1 MPQREWVRIIPLG
14 GLGEIGM
21 NMFVIETADDMVVID
36 AGLMFPDE
44 EMLGIDLVIP
54 DFSYLLEHREKLR
67 GLILTHG
74 HEDHTGSLPFL
85 LKELPIPIYGTPL
98 SLGLAAEKIREHDLE
113 PDLRPVVPRERFTL
127 GTLQAEC
134 MRVCHSIPDGVGVAL
149 ETPAGLVV
157 HAGDFKFD
165 PTPVDGELT
174 DYHKFAELGDRGV
187 LVLLSDSTN
196 ALRPGFTPSER
207 TVGHALEE
215 IFRAA
220 RRRIIVACF
229 ASHIH
234 RIQQILEVAARMG
247 RKVAVHGKSMI
258 ANTRIAADTGYLK
271 VPPGVLVRLDEL
283 RHLSPGETAIIATG
297 SQGEPLS
304 AIARMAAGEH
314 KQIEVTPGDTVIFS
328 ARVIPGNEK
337 SIARTINQL
346 LKRGAEVITEEHA
359 PVHVSGHPCQE
370 ELKLMLNL
378 TRPKFFVPIH
388 GEYRHRYHHAR
399 LAAGLGIDPDHIC
412 LAENGDIL
420 EFAPGKGGVVGTV
433 GGGRVF
439 VDGKGVGD
447 VGDAVLRERQH
458 LARDG
463 MVVVV
468 VGIHVQ
474 TGAVVA
480 GPEIIARGFAHLSDQ
495 EVLFDAAK
503 RLVIEVLGVGY
514 PEGEHRDVALLKEH
528 VRAAVRKYIQK
539 TFDRRPMVLPVI
551 LEMGGGRMIVQSSC
565 VNVEGEL

>member
-1 MPQREWVRIIPLG
+1 
-14 GLGEIGM
+14 M
-21 NMFVIETADDMVVID
+21 NMFVIETADDMIVID
-36 AGLMFPDE
+36 AGLMFPEE

-54 DFSYLLEHREKLR
+54 DFSFLLQHREKVR

-85 LKELPIPIYGTPL
+85 LKELPIPVYGTPL
-98 SLGLAAEKIREHDLE
+98 SLGLAAEKIREQDVRA
-113 PDLRPVVPRERFTL
+113 DLRAIAPRERFSL
-127 GTLQAEC
+127 GGLQVEC
-134 MRVCHSIPDGVGVAL
+134 MRVC
-149 ETPAGLVV
+149 TPAGLVV

-207 TVGHALEE
+207 TVGQALEE
-215 IFRAA
+215 IFRTV

-247 RKVAVHGKSMI
+247 RKVAIHGKSMI
-258 ANTRIAADTGYLK
+258 ANTRIAADLGHLRI
-271 VPPGVLVRLDEL
+271 PPDVLVRLDDL
-283 RHLSPGETAIIATG
+283 RHLSPAETVIIATG

-314 KQIEVTPGDTVIFS
+314 KQIEITPGDTVIFS
-328 ARVIPGNEK
+328 ARVIPGNEQA
-337 SIARTINQL
+337 IARTINQL
-346 LKRGAEVITEEHA
+346 FRRGAEVITED
-359 PVHVSGHPCQE
+359 
-370 ELKLMLNL
+370 
-378 TRPKFFVPIH
+378 VPIH
-388 GEYRHRYHHAR
+388 GEYRHRHHHAR
-399 LAAGLGIDPDHIC
+399 LATAVGIDPAHIC

-420 EFAPGKGGVVGTV
+420 EFTPEKRDIVGKVT
-433 GGGRVF
+433 GGRVF

-468 VGIHVQ
+468 VGLHHQ
-474 TGAVVA
+474 TRAIVV
-480 GPEIIARGFAHLSDQ
+480 GPEIVSRGFAHLQDQ
-495 EVLFDAAK
+495 EAFFDAANH
-503 RLVIEVLGVGY
+503 LVKELLAGC
-514 PEGEHRDVALLKEH
+514 PEEERGDASILKEKIKVAL
-528 VRAAVRKYIQK
+528 RKFVHK
-539 TFDRRPMVLPVI
+539 VFDRRPMILPIVI
-551 LEMGGGRMIVQSSC
+551 DVWGAEP
-565 VNVEGEL
+565 

>member
-1 MPQREWVRIIPLG
+1 LPEDGWVRIIPLG

-21 NMFVIETADDMVVID
+21 NMFVVETADDVVVID
-36 AGLMFPDE
+36 AGLMFPEE

-54 DFSYLLEHREKLR
+54 DFSYLLQRREKVR
-67 GLILTHG
+67 GVILTHG
-74 HEDHTGSLPFL
+74 HEDHTGALPFL
-85 LKELPIPIYGTPL
+85 LHELPVPVYGTPL
-98 SLGLAAEKIREHDLE
+98 SLGLAADKIREQE
-113 PDLRPVVPRERFTL
+113 VQADLRPVTPREPFTL
-127 GTLQAEC
+127 GSIRVEC

-207 TVGHALEE
+207 TVGQAFEE
-215 IFRAA
+215 IFRTTT
-220 RRRIIVACF
+220 RRIIIACF

-234 RIQQILEVAARMG
+234 RIQQILDVAARMG
-247 RKVAVHGKSMI
+247 RKVAVHGKSMV
-258 ANTRIAADTGYLK
+258 ANTRIAADLGYLRI
-271 VPPGVLVRLDEL
+271 PPGVLVRLDEL
-283 RHLSPGETAIIATG
+283 RALSPTETVIVATG

-314 KQIEVTPGDTVIFS
+314 KQIEVMPGDTVIFS
-328 ARVIPGNEK
+328 ARVIPGNERA
-337 SIARTINQL
+337 IARTINHL
-346 LKRGAEVITEEHA
+346 FRRGAEVITEEQA

-388 GEYRHRYHHAR
+388 GEYRHRHFHAK
-399 LAAGLGIDPDHIC
+399 LAAAVGIEPDRVY
-412 LAENGDIL
+412 LVENADVL
-420 EFAPGKGGVVGTV
+420 EFTSDKGGIVGKV
-433 GGGRVF
+433 AGGRVF

-468 VGIHVQ
+468 VGLHPR
-474 TGAVVA
+474 TRALVA
-480 GPEIIARGFAHLSDQ
+480 GPEIMSRGFVHLPDR
-495 EVLFDAAK
+495 EALFDATK
-503 RLVIEVLGVGY
+503 RLVVEVVTGSSEEERAD
-514 PEGEHRDVALLKEH
+514 PALLKEQMR
-528 VRAAVRKYIQK
+528 VAVRRFIQK
-539 TFDRRPMVLPVI
+539 SFDRRPMVLPVI
-551 LEMGGGRMIVQSSC
+551 IDVT
-565 VNVEGEL
+565 GEPVAGSG

>member
-1 MPQREWVRIIPLG
+1 MPQSEWVRIIPLG

-21 NMFVIETADDMVVID
+21 NMFVVETADDMVVID

-54 DFSYLLEHREKLR
+54 DFTYLLEHREKVR

-85 LKELPIPIYGTPL
+85 LKEVPIPIYGTPL
-98 SLGLAAEKIREHDLE
+98 SLGLAAEKIREYDLE

-127 GTLQAEC
+127 GHLRAEC

-207 TVGHALEE
+207 TVGQALEE

-234 RIQQILEVAARMG
+234 RIQQILDVAARMG
-247 RKVAVHGKSMI
+247 RRVAVHGKSMV
-258 ANTRIAADTGYLK
+258 ANTRIAAETGYLK
-271 VPPGVLVRLDEL
+271 VPPGVLVRLDDL
-283 RHLSPGETAIIATG
+283 RHLSPGETVIIATG

-314 KQIEVTPGDTVIFS
+314 KQIEITPGDTVIFS

-346 LKRGAEVITEEHA
+346 FKRGAEVITEEHA

-388 GEYRHRYHHAR
+388 GEYRHRHHHAR
-399 LAAGLGIDPDHIC
+399 LAAALGIALDHIC

-420 EFAPGKGGVVGTV
+420 EFAPDKGGIVGKV
-433 GGGRVF
+433 GAGRVF

-468 VGIHVQ
+468 IGLHAQ

-480 GPEIIARGFAHLSDQ
+480 GPEIISRGFAHLPDQ
-495 EVLFDAAK
+495 EVLLDAAK
-503 RLVIEVLGVGY
+503 RLVNEILVGS
-514 PEGEHRDVALLKEH
+514 PEEERRDAAVLKEH
-528 VRAAVRKYIQK
+528 VRAVVRKYIQK
-539 TFDRRPMVLPVI
+539 TFDRRPMVVPVI
-551 LEMGGGRMIVQSSC
+551 LELGGEDNDRSEFMLQRG
-565 VNVEGEL
+565 G

>member
-1 MPQREWVRIIPLG
+1 MPDSGWVRIIALG

-21 NMFVIETADDMVVID
+21 NMFVVETGDDMVVID
-36 AGLMFPDE
+36 AGLMFPEE

-54 DFSYLLEHREKLR
+54 DFSYLLQHREKVR

-85 LKELPIPIYGTPL
+85 LKELPIPVYGTPL
-98 SLGLAAEKIREHDLE
+98 SLGLAAEKIREQNVRA
-113 PDLRPVVPRERFTL
+113 DLRSIAPRERFNL
-127 GTLQAEC
+127 GGLTVEC

-165 PTPVDGELT
+165 PTPVDGQLT
-174 DYHKFAELGDRGV
+174 DYQKFAELGDRGV

-207 TVGHALEE
+207 TVGQALEE
-215 IFRAA
+215 IFRTAG
-220 RRRIIVACF
+220 RRIIVACF

-234 RIQQILEVAARMG
+234 RIQQVLEVAAKMG
-247 RKVAVHGKSMI
+247 RKVAIHGKSMV
-258 ANTRIAADTGYLK
+258 ANTRIAADLGHLRI
-271 VPPGVLVRLDEL
+271 PAGVLVRLDDL
-283 RHLSPGETAIIATG
+283 KGLSPAETVIIATG

-314 KQIEVTPGDTVIFS
+314 KQIEVTPRDTVIFS
-328 ARVIPGNEK
+328 ARVIPGNEQA
-337 SIARTINQL
+337 IARTVNQL
-346 LKRGAEVITEEHA
+346 FRRGAEVITEELA

-388 GEYRHRYHHAR
+388 GEYRHRHHHAR
-399 LAAGLGIDPDHIC
+399 LAVAVGIAPAHIC

-420 EFAPGKGGVVGTV
+420 EFTPERREIVGKVA
-433 GGGRVF
+433 GGRIF

-468 VGIHVQ
+468 VGLHHK
-474 TGAVVA
+474 TGAVVV
-480 GPEIIARGFAHLSDQ
+480 GPEIVSRGFVHLQ
-495 EVLFDAAK
+495 EQEAFFDAANG
-503 RLVIEVLGVGY
+503 LVKEILVGST
-514 PEGEHRDVALLKEH
+514 EEERADVGLLKEKI
-528 VRAAVRKYIQK
+528 RLALRKFVHK
-539 TFDRRPMVLPVI
+539 TLDRRPMILPI
-551 LEMGGGRMIVQSSC
+551 IIEA
-565 VNVEGEL
+565 

>member
-1 MPQREWVRIIPLG
+1 MPGNEWVRIIPLG

-21 NMFVIETADDMVVID
+21 NMFVVETADDMVVID
-36 AGLMFPDE
+36 AGLMFPEE

-54 DFSYLLEHREKLR
+54 DFSYLLQHREKVR

-85 LKELPIPIYGTPL
+85 LKELSVPVYGTPL
-98 SLGLAAEKIREHDLE
+98 SLGLAAEKIRELNVE
-113 PDLRPVVPRERFTL
+113 ADLRKIMPRDRFTL
-127 GTLQAEC
+127 GGLPVEC
-134 MRVCHSIPDGVGVAL
+134 MRVCHSIPDGVGIAL
-149 ETPAGLVV
+149 ETPAGIII

-196 ALRPGFTPSER
+196 ALRPGVTPSER
-207 TVGHALEE
+207 TVGRALEE
-215 IFRAA
+215 IFRTV

-247 RKVAVHGKSMI
+247 KRVAIHGKSMI
-258 ANTRIAADTGYLK
+258 ANTRIAADMGYLSI
-271 VPPGVLVRLDEL
+271 PPGVLVRLDEL
-283 RHLSPGETAIIATG
+283 RHQSPGETVIIATG

-314 KQIEVTPGDTVIFS
+314 KQIEITPGDTVIFS

-337 SIARTINQL
+337 SIARTINRL
-346 LKRGAEVITEEHA
+346 LKRGAEVITEEQA

-378 TRPKFFVPIH
+378 TRPKFLVPVH
-388 GEYRHRYHHAR
+388 GEYRHRHHHAR
-399 LAAGLGIDPDHIC
+399 LAMAVGIDPDHIC

-420 EFAPGKGGVVGTV
+420 EFTPETGSVVGKV
-433 GGGRVF
+433 GGGRIL

-447 VGDAVLRERQH
+447 VGDAVLRERQR
-458 LARDG
+458 LAKDG
-463 MVVVV
+463 MVVVT
-468 VGIHVQ
+468 VGLDPR
-474 TGAVVA
+474 TRAVVV
-480 GPEIIARGFAHLSDQ
+480 GPEIIARGFVDVHEQ

-503 RLVIEVLGVGY
+503 QVVCSVLAGC
-514 PEGEHRDVALLKEH
+514 PDEDRRDIAILKEH
-528 VRAAVRKYIQK
+528 VTAAVRKFIQK
-539 TFDRRPMVLPVI
+539 SCDRRPMVLPVI
-551 LEMGGGRMIVQSSC
+551 IE
-565 VNVEGEL
+565 VEADPG

>member
-1 MPQREWVRIIPLG
+1 LPEDGWVRIIPLG

-21 NMFVIETADDMVVID
+21 NMFVVETADDVVVID
-36 AGLMFPDE
+36 AGLMFPEE

-54 DFSYLLEHREKLR
+54 DFSYLLQRREKVR
-67 GLILTHG
+67 GVILTHG
-74 HEDHTGSLPFL
+74 HEDHTGALPFL
-85 LKELPIPIYGTPL
+85 LHELPVPVYGTPL
-98 SLGLAAEKIREHDLE
+98 SLGLAADKIREQE
-113 PDLRPVVPRERFTL
+113 VQADLRPVTPREPFTL
-127 GTLQAEC
+127 GSIRVEC

-207 TVGHALEE
+207 TVGQAFEE
-215 IFRAA
+215 IFRTTT
-220 RRRIIVACF
+220 RRIIIACF

-234 RIQQILEVAARMG
+234 RIQQILDVAARMG
-247 RKVAVHGKSMI
+247 RKVAVHGKSMV
-258 ANTRIAADTGYLK
+258 ANTRIAADLGYLRI
-271 VPPGVLVRLDEL
+271 PPGVLVRLDEL
-283 RHLSPGETAIIATG
+283 RALSPTETVIVATG

-314 KQIEVTPGDTVIFS
+314 KQIEVMPGDTVIFS
-328 ARVIPGNEK
+328 ARVIPGNERA
-337 SIARTINQL
+337 IARTINHL
-346 LKRGAEVITEEHA
+346 FRRGAEVITEEQA

-388 GEYRHRYHHAR
+388 GEYRHRHFHAK
-399 LAAGLGIDPDHIC
+399 LAAAVGIEPDRVY
-412 LAENGDIL
+412 LVENADVL
-420 EFAPGKGGVVGTV
+420 EFTPDKGGIVGKV
-433 GGGRVF
+433 AGGRVF

-468 VGIHVQ
+468 VGLHPR
-474 TGAVVA
+474 TRALVA
-480 GPEIIARGFAHLSDQ
+480 GPEIMSRGFVHLPDR
-495 EVLFDAAK
+495 EALFDATK
-503 RLVIEVLGVGY
+503 RLVVEVVTGSSEEERAD
-514 PEGEHRDVALLKEH
+514 PALLKEQMR
-528 VRAAVRKYIQK
+528 VAVRRFIQK
-539 TFDRRPMVLPVI
+539 SFDRRPMVLPVI
-551 LEMGGGRMIVQSSC
+551 IDVT
-565 VNVEGEL
+565 GEPVAGSG

>member
-1 MPQREWVRIIPLG
+1 MSENEWVRIIPLG

-21 NMFVIETADDMVVID
+21 NMFVIETAEDIVVID
-36 AGLMFPDE
+36 AGLMFPEE

-54 DFSYLLEHREKLR
+54 DFSYLLQKREKIR

-85 LKELPIPIYGTPL
+85 LKELPLPVYGTAL
-98 SLGLAAEKIREHDLE
+98 SLGLAAEKIREQNLQA
-113 PDLRPVVPRERFTL
+113 DLRRIAPRDCLIL
-127 GTLQAEC
+127 GGLHIEF

-149 ETPAGLVV
+149 ETPAGLIV
-157 HAGDFKFD
+157 HSGDFKFD

-174 DYHKFAELGDRGV
+174 DYHNFAKLGDRKV

-207 TVGHALEE
+207 TVGKALEE
-215 IFRAA
+215 IFRTV
-220 RRRIIVACF
+220 RRRIIIACF

-234 RIQQILEVAARMG
+234 RVQQILEVAARMG
-247 RKVAVHGKSMI
+247 RKVAIHGKSMV
-258 ANTRIAADTGYLK
+258 ANTRIAADLGYLRI
-271 VPPGVLVRLDEL
+271 PPGVLIRLDEL
-283 RHLSPGETAIIATG
+283 RDLSPEEAVIITTG

-314 KQIEVTPGDTVIFS
+314 KQIEITPGDTVIFS

-346 LKRGAEVITEEHA
+346 FKRGAEVITEELA
-359 PVHVSGHPCQE
+359 LVHVSGHPCQE

-388 GEYRHRYHHAR
+388 GEYRHRHHHAR
-399 LAAGLGIDPDHIC
+399 LAVAVGVDPDHIC

-420 EFAPGKGGVVGTV
+420 EFTPHSGRIVGKVA
-433 GGGRVF
+433 GGRVL

-447 VGDAVLRERQH
+447 VRDAVLRDRQH
-458 LARDG
+458 LSQDG

-468 VGIHVQ
+468 VGLHQQ
-474 TGAVVA
+474 TRAVVA
-480 GPEIIARGFAHLSDQ
+480 GPEIVSRGFVYLQDAED
-495 EVLFDAAK
+495 LFDEAK
-503 RLVIEVLGVGY
+503 RLVTEVLERCTEEERGNEVI
-514 PEGEHRDVALLKEH
+514 LKEKIK
-528 VRAAVRKYIQK
+528 AALRKFIQK
-539 TFDRRPMVLPVI
+539 TFDRRPMILPVI
-551 LEMGGGRMIVQSSC
+551 IQV
-565 VNVEGEL
+565 

>member
-1 MPQREWVRIIPLG
+1 MPENEWVRIIPLG
-14 GLGEIGM
+14 GLGEIGI
-21 NMFVIETADDMVVID
+21 NMFVIETADDAVVID
-36 AGLMFPDE
+36 AGLMFPEE

-54 DFSYLLEHREKLR
+54 DFSYLLEHREKVR

-74 HEDHTGSLPFL
+74 HEDHTGSLPYL
-85 LKELPIPIYGTPL
+85 LKEFPVPVYGTPL
-98 SLGLAAEKIREHDLE
+98 SLGLATEKIREHNLRA
-113 PDLRPVVPRERFTL
+113 DLRPIAPRDRFSL
-127 GTLQAEC
+127 GGLQVEC

-149 ETPAGLVV
+149 ETPAGLIV
-157 HAGDFKFD
+157 HSGDFKFD
-165 PTPVDGELT
+165 PTPVDGWLT

-207 TVGHALEE
+207 TVGQALEE
-215 IFRAA
+215 IFRTVTG
-220 RRRIIVACF
+220 RVIIACF

-234 RIQQILEVAARMG
+234 RVQQILEVAARME
-247 RKVAVHGKSMI
+247 RKVAIHGKSMV
-258 ANTRIAADTGYLK
+258 ANTRIAADLGYLAI
-271 VPPGVLVRLDEL
+271 PPGVLVRLDEI
-283 RHLSPGETAIIATG
+283 RHLSPGEVVIVTTG

-328 ARVIPGNEK
+328 ARVIPGNER

-346 LKRGAEVITEEHA
+346 FKRGAEVITEEVA

-399 LAAGLGIDPDHIC
+399 LATAVGIAPDHIC
-412 LAENGDIL
+412 LVENGDIL
-420 EFAPGKGGVVGTV
+420 EFTPDKGGVVGTV

-447 VGDAVLRERQH
+447 VGDTVLRERQH
-458 LARDG
+458 LSRDG
-463 MVVVV
+463 MVIVVV
-468 VGIHVQ
+468 SLHRE
-474 TGAVVA
+474 TRAVVS
-480 GPEIIARGFAHLSDQ
+480 GPEIVSRGFVHLQDQ
-495 EVLFDAAK
+495 GALFDTAK
-503 RLVIEVLGVGY
+503 RLVGEVLAAG
-514 PEGEHRDVALLKEH
+514 PEEEREDVEILKEKMK
-528 VRAAVRKYIQK
+528 AGLRKFIQK
-539 TFDRRPMVLPVI
+539 TFDRRPMILPVI
-551 LEMGGGRMIVQSSC
+551 IEV
-565 VNVEGEL
+565 

>member
-1 MPQREWVRIIPLG
+1 
-14 GLGEIGM
+14 M
-21 NMFVIETADDMVVID
+21 NMFVIETPEDMVVID
-36 AGLMFPDE
+36 AGLMFPEE

-54 DFSYLLEHREKLR
+54 DFDYLLQHREKIR

-85 LKELPIPIYGTPL
+85 LKELPIPVYGTPL
-98 SLGLAAEKIREHDLE
+98 SLGLAAEKIREQNVKA
-113 PDLRPVVPRERFTL
+113 DLRQIVPRERFSM
-127 GTLQAEC
+127 GVLQVEC

-165 PTPVDGELT
+165 PTPVDGQLT

-207 TVGHALEE
+207 TVGRALDE
-215 IFRAA
+215 IFRTVE
-220 RRRIIVACF
+220 RRIIVACF

-234 RIQQILEVAARMG
+234 RIQQILDVAARMG
-247 RKVAVHGKSMI
+247 RRVAVHGKSMI
-258 ANTRIAADTGYLK
+258 ANTRIAADLGYLK
-271 VPPGVLVRLDEL
+271 IPPGVLVRLDEL
-283 RHLSPGETAIIATG
+283 RHVSPGKTVIIATG

-314 KQIEVTPGDTVIFS
+314 KQIEITPGDTVIFS
-328 ARVIPGNEK
+328 ARVIPGNER
-337 SIARTINQL
+337 SITRTINQL
-346 LKRGAEVITEEHA
+346 LKRGAEVVTEEYA

-370 ELKLMLNL
+370 ELTLMLNL
-378 TRPKFFVPIH
+378 VRPKFFIPIH

-399 LAAGLGIDPDHIC
+399 LAAAVGIAPDDIF

-420 EFAPGKGGVVGTV
+420 HFTPDKGGIIGKVT
-433 GGGRVF
+433 GGRVF

-468 VGIHVQ
+468 MGLHPRTRAI
-474 TGAVVA
+474 VA
-480 GPEIIARGFAHLSDQ
+480 GPEIISRGFVHSQDQ
-495 EVLFDAAK
+495 EALFDAAK
-503 RLVIEVLGVGY
+503 RLVNEVLETC
-514 PEGEHRDVALLKEH
+514 PEEERGDTALLKEN
-528 VRAAVRKYIQK
+528 VRASLRKFIQK
-539 TFDRRPMVLPVI
+539 TFERRPMVLPLI
-551 LEMGGGRMIVQSSC
+551 IE
-565 VNVEGEL
+565 VEEGPC

>member
-1 MPQREWVRIIPLG
+1 MQENEWVRIIPLG

-21 NMFVIETADDMVVID
+21 NMFVIETADDMIVID
-36 AGLMFPDE
+36 AGLMFPEE

-54 DFSYLLEHREKLR
+54 DFSYLLQHRDKVR

-85 LKELPIPIYGTPL
+85 LKELPIPVYGTPL
-98 SLGLAAEKIREHDLE
+98 SLGLAAEKIREQDVRA
-113 PDLRPVVPRERFTL
+113 DLRAIAPRERFSL
-127 GTLQAEC
+127 GGLRVEC

-196 ALRPGFTPSER
+196 AMRPGFTPSER
-207 TVGHALEE
+207 TVGQALEE
-215 IFRAA
+215 VFRTG

-247 RKVAVHGKSMI
+247 RKVAIHGKSMI
-258 ANTRIAADTGYLK
+258 ANTRIAADLGHLRI
-271 VPPGVLVRLDEL
+271 PPDVLVRLDDL
-283 RHLSPGETAIIATG
+283 RHLSPAETVIIATG

-314 KQIEVTPGDTVIFS
+314 KQIEITPGDTVIFS
-328 ARVIPGNEK
+328 ARVIPGNEQA
-337 SIARTINQL
+337 IARTINQL
-346 LKRGAEVITEEHA
+346 FRRGAEVITEEFA

-388 GEYRHRYHHAR
+388 GEYRHRHHHAR
-399 LAAGLGIDPDHIC
+399 LATAVGIDPAHIC

-420 EFAPGKGGVVGTV
+420 EFTPEKQDIVGKVT
-433 GGGRVF
+433 GGRVF

-447 VGDAVLRERQH
+447 VGDAILRERQH

-468 VGIHVQ
+468 VGLHHQ
-474 TGAVVA
+474 TRAIVV
-480 GPEIIARGFAHLSDQ
+480 GPEIVSRGFVHLQDQ
-495 EVLFDAAK
+495 EAFFNAANHLVKELLAGCPEEERGDASILK
-503 RLVIEVLGVGY
+503 EKIK
-514 PEGEHRDVALLKEH
+514 VAL
-528 VRAAVRKYIQK
+528 RKFVHK
-539 TFDRRPMVLPVI
+539 AFDRRPMILPIVI
-551 LEMGGGRMIVQSSC
+551 DVWGAEP
-565 VNVEGEL
+565 

>member
-1 MPQREWVRIIPLG
+1 MLENEWVRIIPLG

-36 AGLMFPDE
+36 AGLMFPEE

-54 DFSYLLEHREKLR
+54 DFGYLLEHRDKIR

-85 LKELPIPIYGTPL
+85 LKELPIPVYGTPL
-98 SLGLAAEKIREHDLE
+98 SLGLAAEKIREQNIE
-113 PDLRPVVPRERFTL
+113 ADLRQIAPRKRFTM
-127 GTLQAEC
+127 GGLQVEC
-134 MRVCHSIPDGVGVAL
+134 MRVCHSIPDGVGIAL
-149 ETPAGLVV
+149 ETSAGLVV

-207 TVGHALEE
+207 TVGRALDE
-215 IFRAA
+215 IFRTVQ
-220 RRRIIVACF
+220 RRIIVACF

-234 RIQQILEVAARMG
+234 RIQQILDVAARMG
-247 RKVAVHGKSMI
+247 RKVAIHGKSMI
-258 ANTRIAADTGYLK
+258 ANTRIAAELGHLK
-271 VPPGVLVRLDEL
+271 IPPGVLVRLEEL
-283 RHLSPGETAIIATG
+283 RQVSPGETVIIATG

-314 KQIEVTPGDTVIFS
+314 KQIEITPGDTVIFS
-328 ARVIPGNEK
+328 ARVIPGNER
-337 SIARTINQL
+337 SITRTINQL
-346 LKRGAEVITEEHA
+346 LRRGAEVITEEHA

-370 ELKLMLNL
+370 ELTLMLNL
-378 TRPKFFVPIH
+378 VRPKFFIPIH

-399 LAAGLGIDPDHIC
+399 LAGAVGIAPDRIF

-420 EFAPGKGGVVGTV
+420 HFTPDKGGIIGKVA
-433 GGGRVF
+433 GGRVF

-463 MVVVV
+463 MLVVVM
-468 VGIHVQ
+468 GLDPR
-474 TGAVVA
+474 TKAMVA
-480 GPEIIARGFAHLSDQ
+480 GPEIITRGFLHLQDQ
-495 EVLFDAAK
+495 DAFTDAAK
-503 RLVIEVLGVGY
+503 RLVNEVLASC
-514 PEGEHRDVALLKEH
+514 PEDEREDTALLREN
-528 VRAAVRKYIQK
+528 VRTSLRRFIQK
-539 TFDRRPMVLPVI
+539 TFDRRPMVLP
-551 LEMGGGRMIVQSSC
+551 LIVE
-565 VNVEGEL
+565 VERAQG

>member
-1 MPQREWVRIIPLG
+1 MLESEWVRIIPLG

-74 HEDHTGSLPFL
+74 HEDHTGSLPYF
-85 LKELPIPIYGTPL
+85 LKELPVPVYGTPL

-113 PDLRPVVPRERFTL
+113 PDLRPVAPREPFSL
-127 GTLQAEC
+127 GKLQVEC

-207 TVGHALEE
+207 TVGRAFEE
-215 IFRAA
+215 IFRTA

-247 RKVAVHGKSMI
+247 RKVAIHGKSMV
-258 ANTRIAADTGYLK
+258 ANTRIAAETGYLK
-271 VPPGVLVRLDEL
+271 VPPNVLVRLDEL
-283 RHLSPGETAIIATG
+283 RHLSPGETVIIATG

-304 AIARMAAGEH
+304 AIARVAAGEH
-314 KQIEVTPGDTVIFS
+314 KQIEITPGDTVIFS

-388 GEYRHRYHHAR
+388 GEFRHRHHHAR
-399 LAAGLGIDPDHIC
+399 LAEALGIDPGRVC

-420 EFAPGKGGVVGTV
+420 EFTPDKGGIVGNV
-433 GGGRVF
+433 GVGRVF

-463 MVVVV
+463 MVVVIL
-468 VGIHVQ
+468 GLQAQ
-474 TGAVVA
+474 TGALVA
-480 GPEIIARGFAHLSDQ
+480 GPEIISRGFVDLADQ
-495 EVLFDAAK
+495 EVLIDAAK
-503 RLVIEVLGVGY
+503 RLVKEVW
-514 PEGEHRDVALLKEH
+514 EGSAEEERRNGAVLREN
-528 VRAAVRKYIQK
+528 VRAALRKYIQK

-551 LEMGGGRMIVQSSC
+551 IETGGENGNSEFMAQS
-565 VNVEGEL
+565 GG

>member
-1 MPQREWVRIIPLG
+1 MPENEWVRIIPLG

-21 NMFVIETADDMVVID
+21 NMFVIETAEDMVVID
-36 AGLMFPDE
+36 AGLMFPEE

-54 DFSYLLEHREKLR
+54 DFSHLLQHREKVR
-67 GLILTHG
+67 GVILTHG

-85 LKELPIPIYGTPL
+85 LKELPIPVFGTPL
-98 SLGLAAEKIREHDLE
+98 SLGLAAEKIREQDVRADLW
-113 PDLRPVVPRERFTL
+113 PITPRERFSL
-127 GTLQAEC
+127 GGLQIEC

-207 TVGHALEE
+207 TVGQALEE
-215 IFRAA
+215 IFRTV

-234 RIQQILEVAARMG
+234 RIQQILDVAARMG
-247 RKVAVHGKSMI
+247 RKVAVHGKSMV
-258 ANTRIAADTGYLK
+258 ANTRIAADLGYLRI
-271 VPPGVLVRLDEL
+271 PPDVLVRLDDL
-283 RHLSPGETAIIATG
+283 KHLSPAETVIIATG

-304 AIARMAAGEH
+304 AIARMATGEH
-314 KQIEVTPGDTVIFS
+314 KQIEITPGDTVIFS
-328 ARVIPGNEK
+328 ARVIPGNEQA
-337 SIARTINQL
+337 IARTINQL
-346 LKRGAEVITEEHA
+346 FRRGAEVITEEFA

-388 GEYRHRYHHAR
+388 GEYRHRHHHAR
-399 LAAGLGIDPDHIC
+399 LAAAVGIDEARIC

-420 EFAPGKGGVVGTV
+420 EFTPEKQEIVGKVT
-433 GGGRVF
+433 GGRVF

-447 VGDAVLRERQH
+447 VGDAVLRERKH
-458 LARDG
+458 LAKDG

-468 VGIHVQ
+468 VGLHHQ
-474 TGAVVA
+474 SRAVVV
-480 GPEIIARGFAHLSDQ
+480 GPEIVSRGFVHLQDQ
-495 EVLFDAAK
+495 EAFFDAVN
-503 RLVIEVLGVGY
+503 RLVKELLAGC
-514 PEGEHRDVALLKEH
+514 PGEEREDVNILKEKI
-528 VRAAVRKYIQK
+528 RTGLRKFIHK
-539 TFDRRPMVLPVI
+539 TFDRRPMILPIIMEV
-551 LEMGGGRMIVQSSC
+551 
-565 VNVEGEL
+565 